1 MKLKANGAYKPGNFQ
16 MDTWQV
22 EKVVE
27 LPAKEFDALV
37 TVPLM
42 DHPVIAENK
51 SCMFNED
58 GLIHGLLVLG
68 QDHSDGVLVY
78 SAGYNYAH
86 YAAYLTGARA
96 IVTAQMERA
105 ADFIVRQTTSNS
117 SNGQRRVS
125 FEELEKQLGLTIHGG
140 GGFDTMLLEALT
152 HRQEVASAEL
162 AGGEIHAACYPDFCP
177 NIRARTPD
185 YFSTLSGEKKAAL
198 FHELILI
205 LDEFLESE
213 NLYEIL
219 HDLGMP
225 DDEIRARGYVPDTAM
240 MAAGAVIT
248 LPEDADICVWD
259 VLKRELSDD
268 LFLVHAQD
276 GAPVSLEHLKDLTRA
291 EWRRFSDLMDACVL
305 GTRTGEH
312 GTEIVIDGVKPERLE
327 KLRTT
332 LGAHE
337 QAGQAM
343 GPMM

>member
-1 MKLKANGAYKPGNFQ
+1 MKIKANTLHKPSNFQ
-16 MDTWQV
+16 MDTWQA

-37 TVPLM
+37 TVPLT

-51 SCMFNED
+51 DCMSCGD

-68 QDHSDGVLVY
+68 QGRSDGVLVY
-78 SAGYNYAH
+78 SAGYNYAR

-105 ADFIVRQTTSNS
+105 ADFIVQQAISNS

-125 FEELEKQLGLTIHGG
+125 FEELEKQFGLTIHEG
-140 GGFDTMLLEALT
+140 GGFDTMLLDALT

-162 AGGEIHAACYPDFCP
+162 AGGEIHVACYPDFCP

-185 YFSTLSGEKKAAL
+185 YFLTLSGEKKAAL
-198 FHELILI
+198 FHELILT

-219 HDLGMP
+219 HGLGMP
-225 DDEIRARGYVPDTAM
+225 DNEIRARGYVPDTAM

-248 LPEDADICVWD
+248 LPEDTDIRVWD

-276 GAPVSLEHLKDLTRA
+276 GLPVSLEHLQDLTRA
-291 EWRRFSDLMDACVL
+291 ERRRFSDLMNARVL

-312 GTEIVIDGVKPERLE
+312 GTEIVIDGVKSERLE
-327 KLRTT
+327 TF
-332 LGAHE
+332 GA
-337 QAGQAM
+337 ALTAYGQDM
-343 GPMM
+343 GLKM